1 MKKNVKT
8 LIKILIGAA
17 WLDGKIQPE
26 ERQYLHRI
34 AQEKNVAN
42 DKEIRPLLYE
52 LRSVNREE
60 CYQWIQD
67 YLGDRPTPEECQ
79 SLIEA
84 ISGLIYSDGTIADEW
99 MFMALLARLTQNCC
113 QPLEA
118 CINDGQRRLIRKIKT
133 LEHIISRVFSSSV

>member
-34 AQEKNVAN
+34 AQEKNVAD

-84 ISGLIYSDGTIADEW
+84 ISGLIYSDGTIADEE
-99 MFMALLARLTQNCC
+99 AKLLTRLQLMDVHGT
-113 QPLEA
+113 
-118 CINDGQRRLIRKIKT
+118 
-133 LEHIISRVFSSSV
+133 SSSPHTKLLSAIRSLYQRWAAQIDP